1 MKNITINDIARISGY
16 SKKTVSRVINNEK
29 SVKSS
34 TREAIQEII
43 DEYNF
48 KPNINAKNLNS
59 KESKNFLVSIR
70 KSKSAINE
78 WINLLLIDLVNEA
91 KKEGYHLI
99 VEDYYFAKDFQN
111 SIISSYSN
119 FIDGVIIF
127 YEEKNDERI
136 EILNTL
142 NIPFVVFG
150 MSYNTSVSFVANDN
164 YTSCKSAAHELI
176 RSGIN
181 SCHILIANKIPTN
194 IERKNGV
201 IDAFSEAG
209 LDNIKVFYDI
219 TCASDAYALVSSD
232 ISNHRLPDLYFVSGD
247 DKAIGVIKALNDGNI
262 KIPERTSVIGYDD
275 IPSSEFLS
283 PSLSTIRPDYIE
295 LARCLV
301 VHLVRQI
308 TGNRNTSNS
317 IIRSTI
323 IWRDS
328 TPKIL

>member
-1 MKNITINDIARISGY
+1 MLKIIILQRISKIQL
-16 SKKTVSRVINNEK
+16 SLPIVI
-29 SVKSS
+29 
-34 TREAIQEII
+34 
-43 DEYNF
+43 
-48 KPNINAKNLNS
+48 
-59 KESKNFLVSIR
+59 
-70 KSKSAINE
+70 
-78 WINLLLIDLVNEA
+78 LLMELL
-91 KKEGYHLI
+91 
-99 VEDYYFAKDFQN
+99 F
-111 SIISSYSN
+111 SN
-119 FIDGVIIF
+119 
-127 YEEKNDERI
+127 EEKNDERI

-262 KIPERTSVIGYDD
+262 K
-275 IPSSEFLS
+275 FLNAHQ
-283 PSLSTIRPDYIE
+283 SLDMMTFLLLNFCL
-295 LARCLV
+295 LA
-301 VHLVRQI
+301 
-308 TGNRNTSNS
+308 
-317 IIRSTI
+317 
-323 IWRDS
+323 
-328 TPKIL
+328 